1 MFSFLYFFF
10 FNATATTE
18 IYTLSLHDALPISVR
33 LARVR
38 SRTGYLQLES
48 ECSKRRSHSGRTG
61 SDRGLVCYA
70 NQPGPSKVL
79 DKTYKTYIDP
89 SWPTQN
95 SVAYNFYQDAG
106 HLGSA
111 AFVRLGAKL
120 YLDI

>member
-79 DKTYKTYIDP
+79 DKTLQDVYR
-89 SWPTQN
+89 SELAN
-95 SVAYNFYQDAG
+95 SEQRGVQLLSRRRTSRLSRFC
-106 HLGSA
+106 SA
-111 AFVRLGAKL
+111 RRQA
-120 YLDI
+120 IS

>member
-1 MFSFLYFFF
+1 MIRRPPRSTLFPY
-10 FNATATTE
+10 TT
-18 IYTLSLHDALPISVR
+18 LFR
-33 LARVR
+33 
-38 SRTGYLQLES
+38 
-48 ECSKRRSHSGRTG
+48 SKRRSHSGRTG

-70 NQPGPSKVL
+70 NQPGQSKVL

-120 YLDI
+120 YLDILCLGDML